1 MKKVNKYFEFGLD
14 LDISVFT
21 KLKEGINKIN
31 TGNGLMIVLLNKG
44 KISFQFDEKVIK
56 ESKEVIVEE
65 EIFEKVED
73 TLSEDEYDEKKSEK
87 NTSTNIEN
95 ISFGSTNLSGIV
107 EKNTYFTEDI
117 NEIEPIQATSLSND
131 DQEEIKEF
139 N

>member
-21 KLKEGINKIN
+21 NLKEVTNKIN

-73 TLSEDEYDEKKSEK
+73 
-87 NTSTNIEN
+87 NFIR
-95 ISFGSTNLSGIV
+95 G
-107 EKNTYFTEDI
+107 
-117 NEIEPIQATSLSND
+117 
-131 DQEEIKEF
+131 
-139 N
+139 